1 MERQGQQ
8 TNFQAHQRQARKN
21 SRRLTLAFL
30 LGMTLSAL
38 SYFFIT
44 WLFLHD
50 TGIGIWLSILMAPD
64 AIDGS
69 GTKGINN
76 VNLGAIKISAV
87 IALISV
93 AVILWGFF
101 TKKSELQ
108 DENADDIAKNLSA
121 KALPEQRSLQQQQYV
136 NVVEEMAIAS
146 GLQPPSILYLPHDH
160 SINGFVTGGYDES
173 VAIAV
178 SQGALDYLNREELQ
192 ALVAHEFGHIFNR
205 DVFLNNRLTAVLHGF
220 FVLKDLLTDHNDDDG
235 DDENYH
241 YDRDDDDSTHFSV
254 KRSFWG
260 NSVRAGFRPRFGFW
274 GLAII
279 AISSGTIFFGKLLQ
293 AAFSRQREWLADA
306 HAVQYTRNKDALVG
320 VFAKAMALQQ
330 MQVTTPHVA
339 DESAHF
345 LFINYHTKWL
355 STHPPMEAR
364 MARYGQK
371 LFQDDLQALVYKMK
385 QKKHDQEQ
393 ATLRA
398 QQNAIPPK
406 GMMTA
411 GGALLSL
418 ADNDSGEAHGV
429 TDTHTAQQRF
439 ISEKF
444 IPLLALREYQTGL
457 TQNPVVSPDDA
468 ANAVLAQFVAL
479 GNISLEKVAK
489 AFKWSQTQTK
499 AIQKHIELLNEQHP
513 GTHIQTF
520 LHQLP
525 MLRQFDGKQRLVK
538 QVSAIIQADK
548 SFDLCEMSYL
558 LCLRS
563 ALQKQPTESQRQD
576 DFKQYTNDIALL
588 LAVAAHISHEDEKA
602 CTTNYELMKNQAMPM
617 LDTVYHTPTLDDKTV
632 KQLYQ
637 TIQRIASVKA
647 VYRKNLLSAIEKN
660 MLLDGKLSTE
670 QNHLLFALKQC
681 W

>member
-1 MERQGQQ
+1 MGNAGQQ
-8 TNFQAHQRQARKN
+8 THFQAHQRQARKN

-30 LGMTLSAL
+30 LGITLSAL
-38 SYFFIT
+38 SYFLVT
-44 WLFLHD
+44 WVFMRH
-50 TGIGIWLSILMAPD
+50 TGIGTWFSVVMAP
-64 AIDGS
+64 ATVDGGS
-69 GTKGINN
+69 TKGIHEINI
-76 VNLGAIKISAV
+76 GAIKVSAV

-101 TKKSELQ
+101 SKKADLQ
-108 DENADDIAKNLSA
+108 DENADDIAAGLGA
-121 KALPEQRSLQQQQYV
+121 QILPRQRSLRQQQYA

-146 GLQPPSILYLPHDH
+146 GLQPPSILYLPHDQ

-220 FVLKDLLTDHNDDDG
+220 FVIKELMTDHDDDDYYG
-235 DDENYH
+235 
-241 YDRDDDDSTHFSV
+241 DRDDDAHFSV
-254 KRSFWG
+254 NRSLWG
-260 NSVRAGFRPRFGFW
+260 SSFRAGAESRFGIW

-279 AISSGTIFFGKLLQ
+279 AISAGTIFFGKLLQ

-320 VFAKAMALQQ
+320 VFAKAMALQY
-330 MQVTTPHVA
+330 MQVATPQVA
-339 DESAHF
+339 DDSAHF

-355 STHPPMEAR
+355 STHPPMEER

-371 LFQDDLQALVYKMK
+371 PFQDDLQALAYKMK
-385 QKKHDQEQ
+385 QKKHDQAQ
-393 ATLRA
+393 AELKAR
-398 QQNAIPPK
+398 QNVAPPK

-411 GGALLSL
+411 GGTLLSL
-418 ADNDSGEAHGV
+418 ADDGSGEAHSA
-429 TDTHTAQQRF
+429 TDDSAAQQRF

-444 IPLLALREYQTGL
+444 IPLLALREYQKNL
-457 TQNPVVSPDDA
+457 TQTPVASPDDA

-479 GNISLEKVAK
+479 GNVPLEKVAK
-489 AFKWSQTQTK
+489 AFKWSKTQTE
-499 AIQKHIELLNEQHP
+499 AIQKHIESLNEQHP
-513 GTHIQTF
+513 STHIQTF

-525 MLRQFDGKQRLVK
+525 MLRQFSDKQRLAK
-538 QVSAIIQADK
+538 QVRAIIQADK

-563 ALQKQPTESQRQD
+563 ALQKKPPETERQD
-576 DFKQYTNDIALL
+576 DFKQHTDGIALL
-588 LAVAAHISHEDEKA
+588 LAATAHISHADEKA
-602 CTTNYELMKNQAMPM
+602 CATNYELMKSQAMPM
-617 LDTVYHTPTLDDKTV
+617 LDTVYRAPTLDDTTV
-632 KQLYQ
+632 KRLYQ
-637 TIQRIASVKA
+637 AIQDAASIKA
-647 VYRKNLLSAIEKN
+647 IYRKNLLSAIEKN

-670 QNHLLFALKQC
+670 QNHLLFALKRY